1 MKLKNR
7 KFIENRVLILILII
21 CISIIISAC
30 HKTDETIKIGVLG
43 TMSDINSD
51 LSVSGRR
58 GVELA
63 TYEFNQ
69 AGGLNGRK
77 IELVVKDDKNDV
89 NSALSMEKE
98 FISENIPVVIG
109 PYTSGMIVN
118 SMDYLKDK
126 EILFLGPTISVDSI
140 SGIDDNFIRFIA
152 TTKEQA
158 VALTDMAKKNS
169 NKNFAVI
176 YDLTNKGFN
185 EALYNNF
192 KEMITSN
199 GGSVVLTKTFT
210 SNQHENYSSLAKDIL
225 ESKVDAVF
233 IIANSADNASISQQ
247 IRKIGSKVQIYSPL
261 WSNTTDLIKKGGN
274 AVEGMFIVGAIDM
287 NDKMKSFVK
296 FKEGYLNKYGENPSF
311 SSVYSYEAAN
321 ALFEAMKKGPD
332 LKPSTLKDN
341 IIKARDF
348 KGLQGDYQ
356 IDKFGDNARK
366 YMIFRVEN
374 GTLRKV
380 D

>member
-1 MKLKNR
+1 MKSKNWL
-7 KFIENRVLILILII
+7 LI
-21 CISIIISAC
+21 CTFCFSIMATAC
-30 HKTDETIKIGVLG
+30 AKSNDPIKIGVLG

-58 GVELA
+58 GIELA

-89 NSALSMEKE
+89 NVALKMEKE
-98 FISENIPVVIG
+98 FIDEKIPVVIG
-109 PYTSGMIVN
+109 PYTSGMILN

-126 EILFLGPTISVDSI
+126 EILFLGPTISADSI
-140 SGIDDNFIRFIA
+140 AGIDDNFIRFIA
-152 TTKEQA
+152 TTNEQA
-158 VALTDMAKKNS
+158 VTLTDMAKK
-169 NKNFAVI
+169 KNDKSFAVI

-192 KEMITSN
+192 KKLLINN
-199 GGSVVLTKTFT
+199 GGRVELTKTFT
-210 SNQHENYSSLAKDIL
+210 DNEHEKLSSIAKEIL

-233 IIANSADNASISQQ
+233 IIANSTDNAIIAQQ

-261 WSNTTDLIKKGGN
+261 WSNTADLIKKGGN
-274 AVEGMFIVGAIDM
+274 AVDGMLIVGAIDLE
-287 NDKMKSFVK
+287 NKINSFVK
-296 FKEGYLNKYGENPSF
+296 FNEDYLNKYGEKPSF
-311 SSVYSYEAAN
+311 SSVYSYEATN

-332 LKPSTLKDN
+332 LSPLTLKNN
-341 IIKARDF
+341 IIKAKDY

-356 IDKFGDNARK
+356 IDKFGDSARK
-366 YMIFRVEN
+366 YMGFRIEN
-374 GTLRKV
+374 GILRKV

>member
-1 MKLKNR
+1 MKFKNR
-7 KFIENRVLILILII
+7 KFIKIRVLILIFTI
-21 CISIIISAC
+21 CISTIVVAC
-30 HKTDETIKIGVLG
+30 HKTDEPIKIGVLG

-89 NSALSMEKE
+89 NIALSMGKE
-98 FISENIPVVIG
+98 FISEDIPVVIG

-118 SMDYLKDK
+118 SMNYLKDK

-192 KEMITSN
+192 KEMLTSN
-199 GGSVVLTKTFT
+199 GGSVVLTKTFI
-210 SNQHENYSSLAKDIL
+210 SNKHENYSSLAKDIL

>member
-1 MKLKNR
+1 MNLINMKCTKSKNWL
-7 KFIENRVLILILII
+7 LICIV
-21 CISIIISAC
+21 CISIMLLSC
-30 HKTDETIKIGVLG
+30 SKNKDPIKIGVLG

-58 GVELA
+58 GIELA

-89 NSALSMEKE
+89 NVALNMERE
-98 FISENIPVVIG
+98 FIEENIPVVIG

-126 EILFLGPTISVDSI
+126 EILFLGPTISADSMA
-140 SGIDDNFIRFIA
+140 GIDDNFIRFIA
-152 TTKEQA
+152 TTNEQA
-158 VALTDMAKKNS
+158 VALTDMAKRN
-169 NKNFAVI
+169 NNMNFAII
-176 YDLTNKGFN
+176 YDLSNKGFN

-192 KEMITSN
+192 RRMLTNN
-199 GGSVVLTKTFT
+199 GGSVALTKTFT
-210 SNQHENYSSLAKDIL
+210 SNEGVNYSSLAKDIL
-225 ESKVDAVF
+225 ESKVEAVF
-233 IIANSADNASISQQ
+233 IIANSVDNARLTQQ
-247 IRKIGSKVQIYSPL
+247 IRKIGSGVQIYSPL

-274 AVEGMFIVGAIDM
+274 AVEGMFILGAIDLD
-287 NDKMKSFVK
+287 DKMKSFVE
-296 FKEGYLNKYGENPSF
+296 FNEHYLNKYGENPSF
-311 SSVYSYEAAN
+311 SSVYSYEATN

-332 LKPSTLKDN
+332 LKPLTLKNN
-341 IIKARDF
+341 IIKAKDF

-356 IDKFGDNARK
+356 IDRFGDSARK
-366 YMIFRVEN
+366 YMVFRIEN

-380 D
+380 N

>member
-1 MKLKNR
+1 MKLKNVKLMKIR
-7 KFIENRVLILILII
+7 MVVLISTV
-21 CISIIISAC
+21 CISIIVSAC
-30 HKTDETIKIGVLG
+30 HKSNETIKIGVLG

-69 AGGLNGRK
+69 AGGLNGQK

-89 NSALSMEKE
+89 NIALSMEKE
-98 FISENIPVVIG
+98 FINENIPVVIG

-126 EILFLGPTISVDSI
+126 EILFLGPTISADSI
-140 SGIDDNFIRFIA
+140 SGIDDNFIRFIG
-152 TTKEQA
+152 TTNEQA
-158 VALTDMAKKNS
+158 VALADMAKKNN

-185 EALYNNF
+185 EDLYNNF
-192 KEMITSN
+192 KKMLVNN
-199 GGSVVLTKTFT
+199 GGNVVLTKTFA
-210 SNQHENYSSLAKDIL
+210 SNGHGNYSNLAKDIL
-225 ESKVDAVF
+225 ESNVDAVF

-247 IRKIGSKVQIYSPL
+247 IRKTGSKVQIYSPL

-274 AVEGMFIVGAIDM
+274 AVEGMFIVGAIDL
-287 NDKMKSFVK
+287 NNKMKGFVN
-296 FKEGYLNKYGENPSF
+296 FNENYLNKYGENPSF
-311 SSVYSYEAAN
+311 SSIYSYEAAN

-341 IIKARDF
+341 IIKVKDF

-356 IDKFGDNARK
+356 IDKFGDNTRK
-366 YMIFRVEN
+366 YMVFRVEN